1 MRGTVA
7 GRAGKDQQL
16 KTVNAEFF
24 HRNQLTTKVKV
35 TMTEAALHRQVA
47 KFLDAALC
55 PEVFWTTIDHA
66 GGGKVLGAQRK
77 ARGARKG
84 IPDVLLV
91 HQSKAFWIELKT
103 AKGRVSEA
111 QKEVGGH
118 LVIAGCP
125 VTVARSLEEVQ
136 SAVLKWDLPLRG
148 RIA

>member
-1 MRGTVA
+1 
-7 GRAGKDQQL
+7 
-16 KTVNAEFF
+16 
-24 HRNQLTTKVKV
+24 
-35 TMTEAALHRQVA
+35 MTSEAALHRQVA

-84 IPDVLLV
+84 IPDLLIV
-91 HQSKAFWIELKT
+91 HKGHAYWIELKT
-103 AKGRVSEA
+103 AKGRVSKA
-111 QKEVGGH
+111 QEDVSDR
-118 LVIAGCP
+118 LLTAGCW
-125 VTVARSLEEVQ
+125 VYVCRSIEEVQ